1 MQILVRARTLAPSG
15 AYDSKT
21 KDEATRVVYR
31 SGDLETFAKSE
42 HRLAEAR
49 FSAQLK
55 SWVDQGLTD
64 EQIQHKLENE
74 PLAIALSTAGPN
86 IGGRQPSGSGM
97 GVPTFA
103 NARQTL
109 LQIRALSKQASDF
122 SVEVPSTVSA
132 KDRQVTVTE
141 TVGYGKG
148 TTNLRVSTGA
158 ENVALY
164 PKLKDDLRSQQQA
177 GFEKVIKDLN
187 VKPQGSVLMLP
198 DYRQKL
204 AEAKSTL
211 PPSLQERGNSAIA
224 SVNIDGLDTKFLAGH
239 SQIDRPQGAFIGS
252 GNTKFNSLELPN
264 KKGIPIDR
272 KTDSEYKIFSNL
284 ADQLGSNTQAK
295 GQVTIFTERPACP
308 SCLGVAEKFNRR
320 YPNIKVNIFDNNGN
334 LIKP

>member
-1 MQILVRARTLAPSG
+1 MVRARTLAPSG

-42 HRLAEAR
+42 QRLAEAR

-64 EQIQHKLENE
+64 EQIRHKLENE

-86 IGGRQPSGSGM
+86 VGGRQPSGSGM

-122 SVEVPSTVSA
+122 SVEVPSAVSA

-164 PKLKDDLRSQQQA
+164 PKLKEQLKLENLSNIVSKSPILEHAAFGKGNLTVKGTVTKKEVERLAIEWIGEKPILTSNGGMISSDGTRRYRPADIKKNSKYAESGVQA
-177 GFEKVIKDLN
+177 NF
-187 VKPQGSVLMLP
+187 
-198 DYRQKL
+198 
-204 AEAKSTL
+204 
-211 PPSLQERGNSAIA
+211 ERGY
-224 SVNIDGLDTKFLAGH
+224 
-239 SQIDRPQGAFIGS
+239 
-252 GNTKFNSLELPN
+252 
-264 KKGIPIDR
+264 
-272 KTDSEYKIFSNL
+272 TDSSGKFISESNL
-284 ADQLGSNTQAK
+284 HL
-295 GQVTIFTERPACP
+295 
-308 SCLGVAEKFNRR
+308 
-320 YPNIKVNIFDNNGN
+320 NIKKD
-334 LIKP
+334 

>member
-42 HRLAEAR
+42 QRLAEAR

-64 EQIQHKLENE
+64 EQIRHKLENE

-86 IGGRQPSGSGM
+86 VGGRQPSGSGM

-122 SVEVPSTVSA
+122 SVEVPSAVSA

-158 ENVALY
+158 ENVVLY
-164 PKLKDDLRSQQQA
+164 QKLKANLIGKEISDGHAFSKHVIKQGEFKNVNVSTREK
-177 GFEKVIKDLN
+177 FEKHIENVVNNYTSFKELSNGRSAYWHEPSGTVVIRNPKAKDGGTAFQP
-187 VKPQGSVLMLP
+187 KDGRKYF
-198 DYRQKL
+198 DEKL
-204 AEAKSTL
+204 K
-211 PPSLQERGNSAIA
+211 
-224 SVNIDGLDTKFLAGH
+224 
-239 SQIDRPQGAFIGS
+239 
-252 GNTKFNSLELPN
+252 
-264 KKGIPIDR
+264 
-272 KTDSEYKIFSNL
+272 
-284 ADQLGSNTQAK
+284 
-295 GQVTIFTERPACP
+295 
-308 SCLGVAEKFNRR
+308 
-320 YPNIKVNIFDNNGN
+320 
-334 LIKP
+334 

>member
-164 PKLKDDLRSQQQA
+164 PKLKEQL
-177 GFEKVIKDLN
+177 
-187 VKPQGSVLMLP
+187 
-198 DYRQKL
+198 KL
-204 AEAKSTL
+204 ENLSNIVSKSPIL
-211 PPSLQERGNSAIA
+211 EHA
-224 SVNIDGLDTKFLAGH
+224 
-239 SQIDRPQGAFIGS
+239 AFG
-252 GNTKFNSLELPN
+252 K
-264 KKGIPIDR
+264 
-272 KTDSEYKIFSNL
+272 
-284 ADQLGSNTQAK
+284 
-295 GQVTIFTERPACP
+295 
-308 SCLGVAEKFNRR
+308 
-320 YPNIKVNIFDNNGN
+320 GN
-334 LIKP
+334 LTVKGTVTKKEVERLAIEWIGEKPILTSNGGMISSDGTRRIDLLTLKRIQNMQKVVFKQILREGIQIVLVNLFLRVIYI